1 VQQPIVVFFSSLS
14 LPPDVPR
21 EEAKAGTNPHT
32 LTRYQ
37 SVTSPHGH
45 TQVFNGCQ
53 KQIATFELNFMTLQ
67 TLLLIYLCSSALVE
81 IKLL

>member
-14 LPPDVPR
+14 LPPNVTR

-32 LTRYQ
+32 ITRYQ
-37 SVTSPHGH
+37 SVTSTHGH
-45 TQVFNGCQ
+45 TQAFNGRQ

-67 TLLLIYLCSSALVE
+67 TILLIYLCGSAVVE
-81 IKLL
+81 IKLR